1 MSLAGV
7 EKNQSSVEIRLEFI
21 IWPGQRGREQ
31 INMHKRSIGEIKL
44 LHRGH
49 THTHHAKLCTHKLQT
64 CSLHIAGK
72 MPARSFPPSAIALIP
87 LLSFPFRCK
96 SHGGNECFAHDLLLN
111 SIGGGRGGRG
121 RRGRGKEKGEG
132 ARGAENLHLRE
143 K

>member
-1 MSLAGV
+1 M
-7 EKNQSSVEIRLEFI
+7 I
-21 IWPGQRGREQ
+21 IWPGQKGREQ

-44 LHRGH
+44 LRRGHTH

-72 MPARSFPPSAIALIP
+72 MPAPSSLPPSAIAIALIP

-111 SIGGGRGGRG
+111 S
-121 RRGRGKEKGEG
+121 RGKGKVKGAGGVESLQLFEKSPNFDVW
-132 ARGAENLHLRE
+132 RISKSLRQ
-143 K
+143 